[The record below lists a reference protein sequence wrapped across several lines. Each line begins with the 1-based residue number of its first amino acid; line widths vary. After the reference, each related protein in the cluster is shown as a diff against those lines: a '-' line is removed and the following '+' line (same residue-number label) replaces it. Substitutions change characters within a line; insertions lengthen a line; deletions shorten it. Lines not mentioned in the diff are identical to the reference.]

1 MKEININ
8 NFEEKLYFDKLDNGL
23 LVYLVPLKNKKN
35 FYVSFGT
42 KYGNYNSKFK
52 VNNKIYEMPSG
63 IAHFLEHKL
72 FEKEKENP
80 FDFYAKS
87 GTDVNAGTSIFYTNY
102 YFTGN
107 NNYNENLKYLLKFVT
122 NLEITEKDVEK
133 EKGIILEEARM
144 VSDNPNRLLY
154 DKTRENAFF
163 KDPYKYKV
171 IGEKKEIK
179 SITKKNLEICFNA
192 FYRPDNMFII
202 AVGNIDK
209 DETIKIIKEELKD
222 FKNDNKKIEKLYYEE
237 DDEVFI
243 PYEEIKL
250 KTETTRLS
258 LNYKINKNTLGMDEY
273 KREIYLGMMLTLVLG
288 STSLA
293 REKLQE
299 KNLCT
304 EISTNLLSSHSHY
317 LIGVTAVTENQDK
330 LINELRK
337 IFKNIKISKKD
348 FERIKKVWVANEIKS
363 IDNISATSSDI
374 LTDIIDLDEYKND
387 KIKDIQNLS
396 YEELINLIKKID
408 FENLEKTNKL
418 EIVVI
423 SKKN

>member
-1 MKEININ
+1 MDKEYSLRLI
-8 NFEEKLYFDKLDNGL
+8 EKLSQATGL
-23 LVYLVPLKNKKN
+23 P
-35 FYVSFGT
+35 G
-42 KYGNYNSKFK
+42 
-52 VNNKIYEMPSG
+52 YE
-63 IAHFLEHKL
+63 
-72 FEKEKENP
+72 
-80 FDFYAKS
+80 D
-87 GTDVNAGTSIFYTNY
+87 DV
-102 YFTGN
+102 
-107 NNYNENLKYLLKFVT
+107 
-122 NLEITEKDVEK
+122 
-133 EKGIILEEARM
+133 R
-144 VSDNPNRLLY
+144 
-154 DKTRENAFF
+154 
-163 KDPYKYKV
+163 
-171 IGEKKEIK
+171 
-179 SITKKNLEICFNA
+179 
-192 FYRPDNMFII
+192 
-202 AVGNIDK
+202 
-209 DETIKIIKEELKD
+209 KIIKEELKD

-317 LIGVTAVTENQDK
+317 LFGVTAVTENQDK

-363 IDNISATSSDI
+363 IDNISVTSSDI
-374 LTDIIDLDEYKND
+374 LTDIIDLGEYKND

>member
-1 MKEININ
+1 
-8 NFEEKLYFDKLDNGL
+8 
-23 LVYLVPLKNKKN
+23 
-35 FYVSFGT
+35 
-42 KYGNYNSKFK
+42 
-52 VNNKIYEMPSG
+52 
-63 IAHFLEHKL
+63 
-72 FEKEKENP
+72 
-80 FDFYAKS
+80 
-87 GTDVNAGTSIFYTNY
+87 
-102 YFTGN
+102 
-107 NNYNENLKYLLKFVT
+107 
-122 NLEITEKDVEK
+122 
-133 EKGIILEEARM
+133 M

-179 SITKKNLEICFNA
+179 SITKKDLETCFNA

-222 FKNDNKKIEKLYYEE
+222 FKNDNKQIEKLYYEE

-258 LNYKINKNTLGMDEY
+258 LNYKVNKNILGMDEY

-330 LINELRK
+330 LINELRR

-374 LTDIIDLDEYKND
+374 LTDLIDLGEYKNN
-387 KIKDIQNLS
+387 KIKDIQDLS
-396 YEELINLIKKID
+396 YEELTNLIKKID

>member
-1 MKEININ
+1 
-8 NFEEKLYFDKLDNGL
+8 
-23 LVYLVPLKNKKN
+23 
-35 FYVSFGT
+35 
-42 KYGNYNSKFK
+42 
-52 VNNKIYEMPSG
+52 
-63 IAHFLEHKL
+63 
-72 FEKEKENP
+72 
-80 FDFYAKS
+80 
-87 GTDVNAGTSIFYTNY
+87 
-102 YFTGN
+102 
-107 NNYNENLKYLLKFVT
+107 
-122 NLEITEKDVEK
+122 
-133 EKGIILEEARM
+133 
-144 VSDNPNRLLY
+144 
-154 DKTRENAFF
+154 
-163 KDPYKYKV
+163 
-171 IGEKKEIK
+171 
-179 SITKKNLEICFNA
+179 
-192 FYRPDNMFII
+192 MFII

-317 LIGVTAVTENQDK
+317 LLGVTAVTENQDK

-374 LTDIIDLDEYKND
+374 LTDIIDLGEYKNN
-387 KIKDIQNLS
+387 KIKDIQDLS
-396 YEELINLIKKID
+396 YEELTNLIKKID

>member
-1 MKEININ
+1 MREININ
-8 NFEEKLYFDKLDNGL
+8 NFEEKLYFEKLENGL

-52 VNNKIYEMPSG
+52 VNDKTYEMPSG

-102 YFTGN
+102 YFSGN
-107 NNYNENLKYLLKFVT
+107 
-122 NLEITEKDVEK
+122 
-133 EKGIILEEARM
+133 
-144 VSDNPNRLLY
+144 NRLLY

-171 IGEKKEIK
+171 IGEKEEIK
-179 SITKKNLEICFNA
+179 SITKKDLEICFNA

-348 FERIKKVWVANEIKS
+348 FERIKKVWVANQIKS

-374 LTDIIDLDEYKND
+374 LTDIIDLGEYKNN
-387 KIKDIQNLS
+387 KIKDIQDLS
-396 YEELINLIKKID
+396 YEELTNLIKKID

>member
-8 NFEEKLYFDKLDNGL
+8 NFEEKLYFEKLENGL

-52 VNNKIYEMPSG
+52 VNDKTYEMPSG

-102 YFTGN
+102 YFSGN

-179 SITKKNLEICFNA
+179 SITKKDLEICFNA

-258 LNYKINKNTLGMDEY
+258 LNYKVNKSEN
-273 KREIYLGMMLTLVLG
+273 K
-288 STSLA
+288 
-293 REKLQE
+293 Q
-299 KNLCT
+299 
-304 EISTNLLSSHSHY
+304 
-317 LIGVTAVTENQDK
+317 TAVGQHDPP
-330 LINELRK
+330 
-337 IFKNIKISKKD
+337 
-348 FERIKKVWVANEIKS
+348 
-363 IDNISATSSDI
+363 
-374 LTDIIDLDEYKND
+374 
-387 KIKDIQNLS
+387 QNG
-396 YEELINLIKKID
+396 
-408 FENLEKTNKL
+408 
-418 EIVVI
+418 V
-423 SKKN
+423 

>member
-1 MKEININ
+1 MNCRN
-8 NFEEKLYFDKLDNGL
+8 NFADRRKL
-23 LVYLVPLKNKKN
+23 
-35 FYVSFGT
+35 
-42 KYGNYNSKFK
+42 
-52 VNNKIYEMPSG
+52 
-63 IAHFLEHKL
+63 
-72 FEKEKENP
+72 
-80 FDFYAKS
+80 
-87 GTDVNAGTSIFYTNY
+87 
-102 YFTGN
+102 
-107 NNYNENLKYLLKFVT
+107 
-122 NLEITEKDVEK
+122 
-133 EKGIILEEARM
+133 
-144 VSDNPNRLLY
+144 
-154 DKTRENAFF
+154 RETQI
-163 KDPYKYKV
+163 V
-171 IGEKKEIK
+171 I
-179 SITKKNLEICFNA
+179 
-192 FYRPDNMFII
+192 RR
-202 AVGNIDK
+202 
-209 DETIKIIKEELKD
+209 
-222 FKNDNKKIEKLYYEE
+222 KNDNKKIEKLYYEE

-374 LTDIIDLDEYKND
+374 LTDIIDLGEYKND

>member
-1 MKEININ
+1 
-8 NFEEKLYFDKLDNGL
+8 
-23 LVYLVPLKNKKN
+23 
-35 FYVSFGT
+35 
-42 KYGNYNSKFK
+42 
-52 VNNKIYEMPSG
+52 MPSG

-171 IGEKKEIK
+171 IGEKEEIK
-179 SITKKNLEICFNA
+179 SITKKDLEICFNA

-243 PYEEIKL
+243 SYEEIKL

-330 LINELRK
+330 LINELRR

-374 LTDIIDLDEYKND
+374 LTDLIDLGEYKNN
-387 KIKDIQNLS
+387 KIKDIQDLS
-396 YEELINLIKKID
+396 YEELTNLIKKID